1 LPNNYGHL
9 VNVED
14 VFHSCPNILGSLEI
28 SSAWNFL
35 GSLGIFLLDNF
46 GQIVK
51 AKKWFCGCPPSQ
63 VLSHMKV
70 SVLGKTT
77 LEALVNMMM
86 YFNPLESRGQTNLL
100 GLQH

>member
-1 LPNNYGHL
+1 ML
-9 VNVED
+9 E
-14 VFHSCPNILGSLEI
+14 NIWAVWG
-28 SSAWNFL
+28 NFL
-35 GSLGIFLLDNF
+35 PDHF

-51 AKKWFCGCPPSQ
+51 AKKIFCCCPPSQ

-77 LEALVNMMM
+77 LEALVNMTM

-100 GLQH
+100 GLQL